1 MAMAGLCEGFCSLSS
16 NEHLISSTPLCAKGG
31 HNLRKSDRQDRAEE
45 MTSRWRQREVQ
56 RPSTWRQSLLFN
68 SLILLLPIFAARII
82 IAAYTSDIATDPL
95 SLEARTETRQEI
107 ESEFQDLVVGNGT
120 ERAAWA
126 ARIEQTLDERAFS
139 AARGYLLAAPLMLDR
154 QDSAAVLAAA
164 DAESSGSRDQR
175 LARAALLFLPEELR
189 ASYQR
194 STAPPE
200 PPVLEED
207 TDSDEA
213 DGENEEAM
221 IVETP
226 RATGSPVRLAP
237 IDEPF
242 AASQSFFLLGDAKDL
257 TRRSQRWING
267 EPVDSLQLRLRALG
281 LINQNQSTPQSQAVF
296 ETASIL
302 LAALRAGRLNDR
314 FVGYL
319 GSRVEDALP
328 EEALREALAIAFEP
342 VMTTE
347 TRSVEVLATYQ
358 ASLQPEAKARLSRDM
373 MIIAR
378 IAELTSST
386 GAITLVEQ
394 ATTPEDMR
402 RALLLSEAG
411 GHRSVALAR
420 ELGPDVL
427 SLAQIGVKWNRWM
440 VFQVMGLMAL
450 GMALIWTTLSALT
463 QAETIRAR

>member
-1 MAMAGLCEGFCSLSS
+1 
-16 NEHLISSTPLCAKGG
+16 
-31 HNLRKSDRQDRAEE
+31 

-107 ESEFQDLVVGNGT
+107 ESEFQDLVVSNGN

-154 QDSAAVLAAA
+154 QDAAAVLAAA

-200 PPVLEED
+200 PPALEED
-207 TDSDEA
+207 ETTSEKTDEA
-213 DGENEEAM
+213 SEEELIA
-221 IVETP
+221 ETP
-226 RATGSPVRLAP
+226 RATGSTVRLKP

-242 AASQSFFLLGDAKDL
+242 AASQSFFLLGDAEDL
-257 TRRSQRWING
+257 TRRTQRWLNG

-281 LINQNQSTPQSQAVF
+281 LINQNQSTPQAQAVF
-296 ETASIL
+296 ETASIM

-328 EEALREALAIAFEP
+328 EETLREALATAFEP

-347 TRSVEVLATYQ
+347 ARSVEVLATYQ
-358 ASLQPEAKARLSRDM
+358 ASLQAEAKARLSRDM

-427 SLAQIGVKWNRWM
+427 GLAQIGVKWNRWM

>member
-1 MAMAGLCEGFCSLSS
+1 
-16 NEHLISSTPLCAKGG
+16 
-31 HNLRKSDRQDRAEE
+31 

-107 ESEFQDLVVGNGT
+107 EAEFQDLVIPNGR
-120 ERAAWA
+120 ERQAWA

-139 AARGYLLAAPLMLDR
+139 AARGYLLAAPLMLNK

-194 STAPPE
+194 STAPP
-200 PPVLEED
+200 PPVELAEAEEED
-207 TDSDEA
+207 TVEASDDALTGAE
-213 DGENEEAM
+213 
-221 IVETP
+221 VETPDTP
-226 RATGSPVRLAP
+226 RATGDTVQLRP
-237 IDEPF
+237 IEEPF
-242 AASQSFFLLGDAKDL
+242 AAPQSFFMLGDPEDL
-257 TRRSQRWING
+257 TRRSQQWLSG
-267 EPVDSLQLRLRALG
+267 EPVDGLQLRLRALG
-281 LINQNQSTPQSQAVF
+281 LLNQDNPSPEAQAVF
-296 ETASIL
+296 ESASIL
-302 LAALRAGRLNDR
+302 RAAHRAGRLNDR

-319 GSRVEDALP
+319 SSRVEDAIP
-328 EEALREALAIAFEP
+328 EETLRAELTKAFEP

-347 TRSVEVLATYQ
+347 ARTVEVIAAFKTT
-358 ASLQPEAKARLSRDM
+358 LQPEAKDRLARDM

-402 RALLLSEAG
+402 RALLLSESG

-420 ELGPDVL
+420 EMGPEVLG
-427 SLAQIGVKWNRWM
+427 LAQIGVKWSRNL

>member
-1 MAMAGLCEGFCSLSS
+1 
-16 NEHLISSTPLCAKGG
+16 
-31 HNLRKSDRQDRAEE
+31 

-68 SLILLLPIFAARII
+68 SLILLLPILASRII

-107 ESEFQDLVVGNGT
+107 DDEFRKLVIPNGT
-120 ERAAWA
+120 ERNAWA
-126 ARIEQTLDERAFS
+126 ARIAQTIDERDFS
-139 AARGYLLAAPLMLDR
+139 AARGYLLAAPLMLNR

-189 ASYQR
+189 ANYQR
-194 STAPPE
+194 SIAPPAAPELEVDENETAPDASEPAASPE
-200 PPVLEED
+200 
-207 TDSDEA
+207 A
-213 DGENEEAM
+213 
-221 IVETP
+221 ETEP
-226 RATGSPVRLAP
+226 ASTEPSRTTGSAIRLGP
-237 IDEPF
+237 IEEPF
-242 AASQSFFLLGDAKDL
+242 ATQRSFYLLGDAEDL
-257 TRRSQRWING
+257 TRRSQRWLAD
-267 EPVDSLQLRLRALG
+267 EPVDSLQLRLRGLG
-281 LINQNQSTPQSQAVF
+281 LLNQDASTPQSQAVF

-302 LAALRAGRLNDR
+302 LAALRAGRLNER
-314 FVGYL
+314 FIGYI

-328 EEALREALAIAFEP
+328 EETLRAELAIAFES

-347 TRSVEVLATYQ
+347 ARSAQVMQ
-358 ASLQPEAKARLSRDM
+358 AYRTALQPAAKERLSRDLI
-373 MIIAR
+373 IIAR
-378 IAELTSST
+378 IAELTGSS
-386 GAITLVEQ
+386 GAVTLVEQ
-394 ATTPEDMR
+394 ARTPEDMR
-402 RALLLSEAG
+402 RALLLSESA

-420 ELGPDVL
+420 EMGPEVLG
-427 SLAQIGVKWNRWM
+427 LAQIGVKWSRGL

>member
-1 MAMAGLCEGFCSLSS
+1 
-16 NEHLISSTPLCAKGG
+16 
-31 HNLRKSDRQDRAEE
+31 

-68 SLILLLPIFAARII
+68 SLILLLPIFAARIV
-82 IAAYTSDIATDPL
+82 IAAFTSDIATDPL

-107 ESEFQDLVVGNGT
+107 DAEFQSLVIPNGT
-120 ERAAWA
+120 ERQAWA
-126 ARIEQTLDERAFS
+126 GRIDQMLDERAFS
-139 AARGYLLAAPLMLDR
+139 AARGYLLAAPLMLNK

-194 STAPPE
+194 TTAPP
-200 PPVLEED
+200 PPVDLPDEDSPDSSVAAGDLAGADEERPD
-207 TDSDEA
+207 
-213 DGENEEAM
+213 
-221 IVETP
+221 TP
-226 RATGSPVRLAP
+226 RATGDSVRLTP
-237 IDEPF
+237 ITEPF
-242 AASQSFFLLGDAKDL
+242 AAPRSFFMLGDPADL
-257 TRRSQRWING
+257 TRRSQQWLAG

-281 LINQNQSTPQSQAVF
+281 LLNQEDPNPEAQAIF
-296 ETASIL
+296 ESASIL
-302 LAALRAGRLNDR
+302 RAAHRAGRLNDR

-319 GSRVEDALP
+319 GSRIEDALP
-328 EEALREALAIAFEP
+328 EAVLREELTKAFEP

-347 TRSVEVLATYQ
+347 ARTVQVIAAFETA
-358 ASLQPEAKARLSRDM
+358 LQPEAKERLARDM

-386 GAITLVEQ
+386 GAITLVEL

-420 ELGPDVL
+420 EMGPEVLG
-427 SLAQIGVKWNRWM
+427 LAQIGVKWSRNL

-463 QAETIRAR
+463 QAEAIRLR